1 MFCWFKLKN
10 NILIIN
16 LKIYNYIDRI
26 MLSSPD
32 VFDFINFNCS
42 QNDIQLIPTKQN
54 RKNERIK
61 EHRKFLKDSTFKS
74 SLDILLCHE
83 INIKYSKLSSIN
95 HISWHQLPY
104 SVSPAGGNL
113 PEIRINRK
121 INQVEN
127 LIAVAKSLIEYR
139 LKNKNNT
146 NKLKI
151 VEFCGG
157 SGFVVLPLAALYP
170 EYDFVLIDSKIKSM
184 EIAKIRINEAN
195 LTNVELIVGMIEDY
209 NDIFD
214 IGIGLHA
221 CGGAS
226 DITLDKCLKVK
237 SCFLL
242 APCCIGKI
250 NLVRNRPRSKIFNGI
265 LSDNEW
271 YSMVK
276 AGDFGHPDYDL
287 YNIQ

>member
-1 MFCWFKLKN
+1 
-10 NILIIN
+10 
-16 LKIYNYIDRI
+16 

-32 VFDFINFNCS
+32 VYDHINFNCS
-42 QNDIQLIPTKQN
+42 NSLDHIKVINNKID
-54 RKNERIK
+54 RKNERINK
-61 EHRKFLKDSTFKS
+61 HRKFLKDSTFKS

-83 INIKYSKLSSIN
+83 INIKYNKLSTIN
-95 HISWHQLPY
+95 HISWENIPY
-104 SVSPAGGNL
+104 SVSPAGGYL
-113 PEIRINRK
+113 PDKRINRK

-139 LKNKNNT
+139 LNNNNNN

-151 VEFCGG
+151 VEFCAG
-157 SGFVVLPLAALYP
+157 SGFVILPLAAMYP

-184 EIAKIRINEAN
+184 EIAKIRVNEAN
-195 LTNVELIVGMIEDY
+195 LTNVELINGMIEDY

-226 DITLDKCLKVK
+226 DVTLDKCLEVR
-237 SCFLL
+237 SCFVL

-250 NLVRNRPRSKIFNGI
+250 NLVRNRPRSRTFSSI